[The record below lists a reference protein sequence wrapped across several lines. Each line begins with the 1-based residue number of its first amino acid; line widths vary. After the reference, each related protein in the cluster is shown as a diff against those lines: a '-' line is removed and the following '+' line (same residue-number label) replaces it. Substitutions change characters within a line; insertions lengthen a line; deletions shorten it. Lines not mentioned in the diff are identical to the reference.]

1 MRTMLNNAARIAG
14 LAALGLLTACQSAT
28 PSTRLTVI
36 NESSSAVLVDLEVVG
51 SDGGIQGESIE
62 AAASRAFVL
71 QHPGVSSPRIRAG
84 VRAESL
90 PRSPVQ
96 WAEIAGT
103 GPFLVRVQGSASE
116 LRILAARDVAELRAQ
131 DLRPHDVGRLGAE
144 PPVNPSRR

>member
-14 LAALGLLTACQSAT
+14 LAALGLMTACQGAT

-36 NESSSAVLVDLEVVG
+36 NESSSAVLVDFEVTG
-51 SDGGIQGESIE
+51 SGVSIEGESID

-71 QHPGVSSPRIRAG
+71 EHPGISNPRIRAG
-84 VRAESL
+84 VRAASL

-96 WAEIAGT
+96 WAELAGV

-116 LRILAARDVAELRAQ
+116 LRLVAGRDAADIRAQ

>member
-1 MRTMLNNAARIAG
+1 M
-14 LAALGLLTACQSAT
+14 
-28 PSTRLTVI
+28 I
-36 NESSSAVLVDLEVVG
+36 NETATAVLVDLEVVG
-51 SDGGIQGESIE
+51 KGVSVEGESVD
-62 AAASRAFVL
+62 AASSRAFVL
-71 QHPGVSSPRIRAG
+71 EHPGVSSPRIRAG
-84 VRAESL
+84 VRAASL

-116 LRILAARDVAELRAQ
+116 LRLVASRDAADIRAQ